1 MEAERRESGVSAG
14 ARKPDNEALLR
25 PFAVLDKGRLL
36 RAGYTTG
43 TCAAAAAKAAAVM
56 LVTGGRIEAVSV
68 RTPAGPELL
77 LPVEEIRTGP
87 GGAECAVRKDAGD
100 DPDVTDGILVCAAVQ
115 GELLPGRGETEVEIL
130 GGGGIG
136 TVTRPGLDQPPGEAA
151 INSVP
156 RKMITEGIREVTA
169 EAGLRGR
176 VTVTIS
182 VPEGLALAEKT
193 FNPRLGIRG
202 GISILGTEG
211 IVRPMSRRALTDTI
225 RADMR
230 VHARDGGP
238 VLAVPGNYGLRFL
251 EQEFGVPASDPVIM
265 SNYVGEA
272 IDAAGE
278 AGVKELLLAGHL
290 GKFVKLAG
298 GIMNT
303 HSSEADARM
312 ELLCAHALRCGASR
326 ELMKEILHCSVTQEA
341 VQLLKAEGLLK
352 DVSGSLLRAAEAHV
366 RRRAG
371 EGLKTALI
379 IYTPEEG
386 ILAESAEART
396 MLTRHAENA
405 AARNIRDAERTGV
418 PVMRDTENSAGRK

>member
-1 MEAERRESGVSAG
+1 MEDL
-14 ARKPDNEALLR
+14 RKQNEASLA
-25 PFAVLDKGRLL
+25 PFAVWEKRKLL

-56 LVTGGRIEAVSV
+56 LITGERVEACAV

-77 LPVEEIRTGP
+77 LPVEEVRMAP
-87 GGAECAVRKDAGD
+87 GSAECAVRKDAGD
-100 DPDVTDGILVCAAVQ
+100 DPDITDGILIFAAVKA
-115 GELLPGRGETEVEIL
+115 ELTPGTEPAEVVIL
-130 GGGGIG
+130 AGTGVG

-151 INSVP
+151 VNSVP
-156 RKMITEGIREVTA
+156 RKMITEGIREA
-169 EAGLRGR
+169 AARAGLQGR
-176 VTVTIS
+176 FTVTVS
-182 VPEGLALAEKT
+182 APDGLRLAEKT

-225 RADMR
+225 RADLR
-230 VHARDGGP
+230 VHALSGGP

-251 EQEFGVPASDPVIM
+251 EETFGVPASDPVIM
-265 SNYVGEA
+265 SNYVGET

-303 HSSEADARM
+303 HSAEADARM
-312 ELLCAHALRCGASR
+312 ELLCAHALRCGAEP
-326 ELMKEILHCSVTQEA
+326 ELLRQILDCSVTQEA
-341 VQLLKAEGLLK
+341 AKRLKEAGLLQA
-352 DVSGSLLRAAEAHV
+352 VSGSLLRAAEAHV
-366 RRRAG
+366 RRRAA
-371 EGLKTALI
+371 EGMKTALI
-379 IYTPEEG
+379 IYTLEDG

-396 MLTRHAENA
+396 MLERHAESCGKTG
-405 AARNIRDAERTGV
+405 REPRRKKRPETGAEG
-418 PVMRDTENSAGRK
+418 

>member
-1 MEAERRESGVSAG
+1 MT
-14 ARKPDNEALLR
+14 KNNEALLQ
-25 PFAVLDKGRLL
+25 PFAVREKGKLL

-56 LVTGGRIEAVSV
+56 LITGERIEAAAV

-87 GGAECAVRKDAGD
+87 GFAECAVRKDAGD
-100 DPDVTDGILVCAAVQ
+100 DPDITDGILIYALVKAELKPGSDAAEVVI
-115 GELLPGRGETEVEIL
+115 RGGTGV
-130 GGGGIG
+130 G

-156 RKMITEGIREVTA
+156 RKMITEGIREAAA
-169 EAGLRGR
+169 EAGLQGR
-176 VTVTIS
+176 VTVTVS
-182 VPEGLALAEKT
+182 APEGLKLAEKT
-193 FNPRLGIRG
+193 FNPRLGIRD

-230 VHARDGGP
+230 VHAQGGCP

-251 EQEFGVPASDPVIM
+251 EETFGVPASDPVIM
-265 SNYVGEA
+265 SNYVGET

-312 ELLCAHALRCGASR
+312 ELLCAHAVRCGAPAD
-326 ELMKEILHCSVTQEA
+326 LLKQILDCTVTQEA
-341 VQLLKAEGLLK
+341 AQLLKAAGLLK
-352 DVSGSLLRAAEAHV
+352 AVSGSILRAAEAHV
-366 RRRAG
+366 RRRAA
-371 EGLKTALI
+371 EGMKTALI
-379 IYTPEEG
+379 IYTLEDG
-386 ILAESAEART
+386 ILAESTEARP
-396 MLTRHAENA
+396 MLARRAKQMPETGAE
-405 AARNIRDAERTGV
+405 G
-418 PVMRDTENSAGRK
+418 

>member
-1 MEAERRESGVSAG
+1 MNAGWREKGAPAG
-14 ARKPDNEALLR
+14 AREPDNEALLR
-25 PFAVLDKGRLL
+25 PFAVLEKGKLL

-56 LVTGGRIEAVSV
+56 LVTGERIEAVAV

-77 LPVEEIRTGP
+77 LPAEEIRTGP
-87 GGAECAVRKDAGD
+87 GSAECAVRKDAGD
-100 DPDVTDGILVCAAVQ
+100 DPDVTDGILVFAAVQ
-115 GELLPGRGETEVEIL
+115 GELLPGPGETEVKIL
-130 GGGGIG
+130 GGAGIG
-136 TVTRPGLDQPPGEAA
+136 TVTRPGLDQAQGEPA

-169 EAGLRGR
+169 KAGLRGR

-182 VPEGLALAEKT
+182 APEGLELAEKT

-230 VHARDGGP
+230 VHAMDGGP

-251 EQEFGVPASDPVIM
+251 EQTFGVPESDPVIM

-303 HSSEADARM
+303 HSGEADARM

-326 ELMKEILHCSVTQEA
+326 ELMEKILDCSVTQEA
-341 VQLLKAEGLLK
+341 AQLLKAAGLLK
-352 DVSGSLLRAAEAHV
+352 AVSGSLLRAAEAHV

-386 ILAESAEART
+386 ILAESAEARA
-396 MLTRHAENA
+396 MLTRHAENS
-405 AARNIRDAERTGV
+405 ARRN
-418 PVMRDTENSAGRK
+418 